1 MVFRVVKSL
10 LFTAIRERLQIL
22 KLGKAFFQVFVGF
35 NATQEE
41 LGVTSTNYRFFKN
54 NDIDAM

>member
-1 MVFRVVKSL
+1 MVKSL
-10 LFTAIRERLQIL
+10 PFTAIRERLQIL